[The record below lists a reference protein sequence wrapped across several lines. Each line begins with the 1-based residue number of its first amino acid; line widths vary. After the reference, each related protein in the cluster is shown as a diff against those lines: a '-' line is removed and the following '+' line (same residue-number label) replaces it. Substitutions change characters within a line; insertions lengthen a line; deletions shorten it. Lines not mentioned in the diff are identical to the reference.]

1 MLNIQYET
9 LGCWSRR
16 DGEVPGPWTV
26 GRLHQHPQVSQW
38 QLVVLQRLNEVILG
52 DGSELGGSR
61 DVDLSDVDD
70 LLP

>member
-1 MLNIQYET
+1 M
-9 LGCWSRR
+9 
-16 DGEVPGPWTV
+16 PGPGTV